1 MLNHMIHQW
10 VSSSCL
16 FFFRNKNLFFLA
28 CPVLKNKQPTAL
40 PFPAPNNSAILQG
53 MAYNLHNNVWDTNYI
68 FWYPYVKGDESWRT
82 RYLITFD
89 GSCN

>member
-1 MLNHMIHQW
+1 MFIFLSKQKF
-10 VSSSCL
+10 V
-16 FFFRNKNLFFLA
+16 FLA